1 MCSAQEMHF
10 VGGEGVIDIR
20 CLDCGGQ
27 FTMDIHMD
35 YETAIQTYTILLCQL
50 FKLDIKY
57 GRE

>member
-1 MCSAQEMHF
+1 MRSAQEMHF
-10 VGGEGVIDIR
+10 VGCEGVIDIR
-20 CLDCGGQ
+20 YLDCGGQ

-35 YETAIQTYTILLCQL
+35 YETAMQTYTILLCQL